1 MHTRYFLNDSVINK
15 LSSIIEAYNG
25 GEIFFGCILDENG
38 NIINVDPIC
47 YGNDNTVLAP
57 YEIVNKYNA
66 ILHNHPS
73 DNVKPSEQDLYYA
86 EYLQQEGIG
95 FFITNNKATSLT
107 TVVPPVISKKNKKL
121 DLEFVKSLFTDDDKI
136 IKYIADYEFRE
147 GQQNMS
153 FTVSKA
159 FNNNNIAIIEAGT
172 GIGKTLAYLIPA
184 FYWADINKERVV
196 ISTNTI
202 NLQNQLLNKDIP
214 IVKKILNS
222 KIQAVLVKGRR
233 NYLCKLKIYNIQN
246 ELEFDEN
253 IEEFNSLLEW
263 SKSTE
268 NGDIDELNFIPT
280 FSVWERFSSDFDFC
294 TGRNCNYFQNCF
306 FQKARRKA
314 SESNILIVNHHILF
328 ADIDI
333 KSQGRGIEENT
344 FLPPYKKIIF
354 DEAHNIIKSASSY
367 FSYSFSKSGFYKFLG
382 YLKKK
387 KEKGFLPRFYKKLL
401 NSNSVELYEIAE
413 LIKNNILEKFD
424 LLLKSSH
431 EIFNLLDVYLYNI
444 IKNYDYTFINKLNI
458 QYRIKKD
465 EWNDEN
471 FKLNF
476 IKNLIN
482 LNDKIEE
489 LEKSFEEV
497 TINFEK
503 TKNEVKNEY
512 EIDLKIFK
520 SYRNKI
526 VSLYQNLSNLVQ
538 IDIDEYIPWLDIN
551 GDENNPNFRF
561 IATPLYLEKILAQN
575 LFEIY
580 NTIILS
586 SATLTVNKSLEYFK
600 GISGLSLVREKEI
613 ISEVIESPF
622 NYKENVMFI
631 VPDDIPVPNHNNY
644 NDNINNFLKELIITL
659 NGSTFVLFTSY
670 IQLKKSFE
678 DVNNYLKGNGLKCY
692 YQGEME
698 KSKLLDKFI
707 IDINSSLF
715 ATNSFWEG
723 VDAPGKTLRCVIL
736 AKLPF
741 NIPTDPIE
749 EAKIEDMEKRGINS
763 FINYT
768 LPQAIIKFRQ
778 GIGRL
783 IRKKD
788 DYGVIGILDSRILKK
803 SYGKFFINSLPECE
817 FVYSNSENILN
828 YVRSHL
834 KKFEMRHIK

>member
-1 MHTRYFLNDSVINK
+1 MQTKYNLNDSIINK
-15 LSSIIEAYNG
+15 LAFIIEEYNG

-38 NIINVDPIC
+38 NIIDVDPIC

-57 YEIVNKYNA
+57 YEIVKKYNA

-73 DNVKPSEQDLYYA
+73 NNLKPSEQDLYYA

-95 FFITNNKATSLT
+95 FFIINNKATLLT
-107 TVVPPVISKKNKKL
+107 TVVPPIISKKNKKIDREL
-121 DLEFVKSLFTDDDKI
+121 IKSFFTDDDKI
-136 IKYIADYEFRE
+136 IKYIDDYDFRE

-153 FTVSKA
+153 LTVSKA
-159 FNNNNIAIIEAGT
+159 FNENYLAIIEAGT
-172 GIGKTLAYLIPA
+172 GIGKSLAYLIPA
-184 FYWADINKERVV
+184 FLWAEINKERVV

-222 KIQAVLVKGRR
+222 DIQAVLVKGRR
-233 NYLCKLKIYNIQN
+233 NYLCKLKIYNLNN

-263 SKSTE
+263 TKSTE

-294 TGRNCNYFQNCF
+294 TGRNCIYFKNCF

-333 KSQGRGIEENT
+333 KSQGRGIDENI

-367 FSYSFSKSGFYKFLG
+367 FSYIFSKSSFYKFLG

-387 KEKGFLPRFYKKLL
+387 KNKGFLPRLYKRLL
-401 NSNSVELYEIAE
+401 NSNNLELNEIAKI
-413 LIKNNILEKFD
+413 IKNNLLVKFD
-424 LLLKSSH
+424 YLMSNSF
-431 EIFNLLDVYLYNI
+431 EIFDLINIYLENI
-444 IKNYDYTFINKLNI
+444 IKNYNYAFKNKLNI
-458 QYRIKKD
+458 QYRIKRD
-465 EWNDEN
+465 EWESEN

-476 IKNLIN
+476 VKNLVN
-482 LNDKIEE
+482 LNDKLEE
-489 LEKSFEEV
+489 LEKSFEE
-497 TINFEK
+497 IIIKFEK
-503 TKNEVKNEY
+503 IKKEIKENY
-512 EIDLKIFK
+512 EIDFKIFK
-520 SYRNKI
+520 SYQNKI
-526 VSLYQNLSNLVQ
+526 ISFYQDLVHL
-538 IDIDEYIPWLDIN
+538 INVDIEEYVPWLDIS
-551 GDENNPNFRF
+551 GEKNNPVFKF
-561 IATPLYLEKILAQN
+561 IATPLHLDKILVQN
-575 LFEIY
+575 LYEVY

-586 SATLTVNKSLEYFK
+586 SATLTVNKSIDYFK
-600 GISGLSLVREKEI
+600 SMSGLSLVREKEI
-613 ISEVIESPF
+613 ISEIIKSPF
-622 NYKENVMFI
+622 NYKEKVIFI
-631 VPDDIPVPNHNNY
+631 APDDIPVPNHNDY
-644 NDNINNFLKELIITL
+644 NENINNFLKDLLKIL

-670 IQLKKSFE
+670 NQLQKSYE
-678 DVNNYLKGNGLKCY
+678 EVNNYLSDIGLKCY
-692 YQGEME
+692 FQGEME
-698 KSKLLDKFI
+698 KSKLLEKFI
-707 IDINSSLF
+707 FDLNSSLF

-749 EAKIEDMEKRGINS
+749 EAKVEDMEKRGINS

-788 DYGVIGILDSRILKK
+788 DYGVIGILDSRVLKK
-803 SYGKFFINSLPECE
+803 SYGKFFLNSIPECE
-817 FVYSNSENILN
+817 FVYSNSKEILKA
-828 YVRSHL
+828 VEFHI
-834 KKFEMRHIK
+834 KKFELPVK